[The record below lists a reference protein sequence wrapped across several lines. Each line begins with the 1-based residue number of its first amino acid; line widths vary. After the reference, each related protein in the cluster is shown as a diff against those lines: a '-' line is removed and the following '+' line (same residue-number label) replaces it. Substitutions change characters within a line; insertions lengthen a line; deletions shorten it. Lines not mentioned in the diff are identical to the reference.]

1 MPLSTPGAFKVKLA
15 KALGLQLRGIIK
27 LMIGD
32 LAAQREKQ
40 RRTRRLPRDNSG
52 NPHGNN
58 IPREYQSRCFVV
70 LLVVQGLRRT
80 QLGQTPYGK
89 CAGAWGVGAVR
100 GAAVPGREESA
111 GTRTVAIPLANV
123 PASLSASE

>member
-40 RRTRRLPRDNSG
+40 RRTRHLPRDNSG
-52 NPHGNN
+52 NN
-58 IPREYQSRCFVV
+58 PREYQTRCFVV

-80 QLGQTPYGK
+80 QLGQAPYDT

-100 GAAVPGREESA
+100 GAAGPGREESA